1 MNLSAFR
8 IAAFAAIAI
17 LASIL
22 IVWQFGLL
30 SPDGRKLNKIGGPF
44 ELIDHNGKIR
54 KSAEFKGKFMLI
66 YFGYSYCPDVC
77 PTALQIMGSA
87 LNALGDNSKKI
98 QPIFISIDPMRDNP
112 SHLKTYV
119 KYFHPTFLGLT
130 GSQEILKTIAK
141 TYRVY
146 FAKIFPDKDKKEPEN
161 YLMDHSSIIFLMG
174 KNGNYITH
182 FNHQTD
188 PSAIAKVLAKRL

>member
-1 MNLSAFR
+1 
-8 IAAFAAIAI
+8 
-17 LASIL
+17 
-22 IVWQFGLL
+22 
-30 SPDGRKLNKIGGPF
+30 
-44 ELIDHNGKIR
+44 
-54 KSAEFKGKFMLI
+54 MLI

-112 SHLKTYV
+112 SHLKMYV
-119 KYFHPTFLGLT
+119 KNFHPTFLGLT